1 MIPTRSEIE
10 LLARQAGAILR
21 HGYGRRHEV
30 NKKGV
35 IDLVTEV
42 DHQSEA
48 FLIGEIKRRYPD
60 HRILAEESGG
70 QTGDQCC
77 KWYIDPLDGTVNYAH
92 AVPFFAVSL
101 ALEVEGEL
109 QLGVVYDPMRDECF
123 SAEAGRG
130 AWLNGNPIHVSA
142 TEDLLNSLLVTGF
155 PYDIRENPDN
165 NLDHYNR
172 LWLRTQ
178 GVSRLGSATLD
189 ISYVACGRLDGFW
202 ELRLGAWDVAAAL
215 LIAREAG
222 ALVSDIHG
230 GPDYFPVVKSI
241 LVANPV
247 LHPQISAV
255 LSGRDG

>member
-1 MIPTRSEIE
+1 MIPTRSELE

-21 HGYGRRHEV
+21 DGYGRRHQIS
-30 NKKGV
+30 KKGI

-48 FLIGEIKRRYPD
+48 FIIGEIKRRFPD

-70 QTGDQCC
+70 QSGNDCC
-77 KWYIDPLDGTVNYAH
+77 IWFIDPLDGTVNYSH
-92 AVPFFAVSL
+92 AVPFFSVSL
-101 ALEVEGEL
+101 ALQVDGDL
-109 QLGVVYDPMRDECF
+109 RLAAVYDPLRDECF
-123 SAEAGRG
+123 SAEQGRG
-130 AWLNGNPIHVSA
+130 AWLNGEPIRVSA
-142 TEDLLNSLLVTGF
+142 TGDLLNSLLVTGF
-155 PYDIRENPDN
+155 PYDIRDNPEN
-165 NLDHYNR
+165 NLGNYSR

-178 GVSRLGSATLD
+178 GVSRLGSAALD
-189 ISYVACGRLDGFW
+189 MSYVACGRMDGFW
-202 ELRLGAWDVAAAL
+202 ELRLGAWDVAAGI

-222 ALVSDIHG
+222 AMVTDIHN

-255 LSGRDG
+255 LSQQE